1 MLGRPGYIFVP
12 AGKKGWLI
20 FDHELRRLGAVPIQP
35 GESPGGIVLSPSQTA
50 VALIATRSDGYSKPW
65 RYQMLAGQPLQQR
78 GELTTA
84 DPFPGVTDSGSVES
98 TIAGAKNASFYRIAS
113 GDQWFFDDLNRS
125 YLTRRSTNVNDT
137 VLADAAWLAP

>member
-1 MLGRPGYIFVP
+1 
-12 AGKKGWLI
+12 
-20 FDHELRRLGAVPIQP
+20 
-35 GESPGGIVLSPSQTA
+35 
-50 VALIATRSDGYSKPW
+50 
-65 RYQMLAGQPLQQR
+65 QMLAGQPLQQR

-125 YLTRRSTNVNDT
+125 YLTRRSTNGNDT
-137 VLADAAWLAP
+137 VLADAAWLAPHHGQIWCSGQLSITEPHRFLAVAAVTSASL